1 MIAPSVVMPNF
12 RLPNFR
18 FRQLDM
24 WDDRDE
30 MDDDLPS
37 PISIADSEETFDN
50 KVRWTVLARW
60 VLSRWRTYISAPA
73 RCRRALFFLERFCFF
88 PDLPDGAVHGVA
100 KYM

>member
-1 MIAPSVVMPNF
+1 MPNF
-12 RLPNFR
+12 RLH
-18 FRQLDM
+18 LDVDM

-37 PISIADSEETFDN
+37 PIHTSDSEETYDN
-50 KVRWTVLARW
+50 KIRWTVLARW

-73 RCRRALFFLERFCFF
+73 RCRRALFFLDRSCFF
-88 PDLPDGAVHGVA
+88 PDLPDEAVHGVA